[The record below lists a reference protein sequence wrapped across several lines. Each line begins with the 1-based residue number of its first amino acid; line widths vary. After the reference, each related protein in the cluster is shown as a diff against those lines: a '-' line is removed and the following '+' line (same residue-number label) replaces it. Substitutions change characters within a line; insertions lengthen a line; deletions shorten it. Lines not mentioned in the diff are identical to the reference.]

1 MLPHPALRSLLLAP
15 LILSACGDS
24 LAPGALPGTYT
35 LQRVAGDPLPAVVA
49 TNSFGTILVFYETI
63 RLGPHGRGTI
73 SGVTEMVP
81 HDIFLPREGPTEGQ
95 SEIRWTIIKGRI
107 EIEHEC
113 GPLEN
118 CVPGPHLIGVL
129 GGHDL
134 RLRWGPQL
142 SGRAP
147 LEYVQAPAPQ

>member
-15 LILSACGDS
+15 LILPACADT
-24 LAPGALPGTYT
+24 LAPGALPLTYT

-49 TNSFGTILVFYETI
+49 TNSYGTILVFSETI
-63 RLGPHGRGTI
+63 RFDPSGRGTI
-73 SGVTEMVP
+73 SSVTEVVP
-81 HDIFLPREGPTEGQ
+81 DNIFLPREGPTEARSQ
-95 SEIRWTIIKGRI
+95 IRWSVTKGRM

-118 CVPGPHLIGVL
+118 CAPGPHLIGVL

-134 RLRWGPQL
+134 QLRWGPHS

-147 LEYVQAPAPQ
+147 LEYVRARALQ